1 MIIGIDFDGV
11 INSMVE
17 TWIEWLNREH
27 GYSVKV
33 DEVTSWEL
41 HGQYPKL
48 SGTDFFAPLFTPEF
62 WDEVPIKKDAPE
74 VIERL
79 LAEGHEIY
87 VVTSSHYKT
96 LPYKLKKCL
105 FAHFPKLTEE
115 NVIITY
121 NKSLIR
127 CDLLVDDNL
136 QNLINYPGGR
146 VLFDAPYNRGPEA
159 DAMVDYRVGSWKEL
173 YMLVA
178 GLAKRA
184 MPPITRVK
192 LFKAPRGGG
201 KTAWL
206 HQMIKETP
214 EQIPCYVIAPEH
226 IYHDFCRLYFERFG
240 ERCRAKLYKHTNPRI
255 EPDTRIFIDT
265 PSDFKFTS
273 DTFDT
278 FRRVFLNREHIIYI
292 ADSEEA
298 NWYAI
303 PCYNIFRGDD
313 KK

>member
-1 MIIGIDFDGV
+1 MRIGIDFDGV
-11 INSMVE
+11 INNMLE
-17 TWIEWLNREH
+17 TWVEWLNKEH
-27 GYSVKV
+27 GCSVKV
-33 DEVTSWEL
+33 EEVTDWEL
-41 HGQYPKL
+41 HKQYSNL
-48 SGTDFFAPLFTPEF
+48 SSTELFAPLFTPEF
-62 WDEVPIKKDAPE
+62 WDEVTIKKDAQE

-79 LAEGHEIY
+79 MNDGHEIY
-87 VVTSSHYKT
+87 IVTSSHYKT

-105 FAHFPKLTEE
+105 FAHFPRLTEE

-121 NKSLIR
+121 NKALIR
-127 CDLLVDDNL
+127 CDLLVDDRL
-136 QNLINYPGGR
+136 QNLVDYPGGR
-146 VLFDAPYNRGPEA
+146 VLFDAPYNKGPEA
-159 DAMVDYRVGSWKEL
+159 DAMVDYRVASWKEL

-184 MPPITRVK
+184 MTPPARVK

-214 EQIPCYVIAPEH
+214 DQIPCYVVASEQM
-226 IYHDFCRLYFERFG
+226 YHNFCRLYFERFG
-240 ERCRAKLYKHTNPRI
+240 ERCRAKLYRY
-255 EPDTRIFIDT
+255 PDTHLESAARIFIDT
-265 PSDFKFTS
+265 PSDFEFTS
-273 DTFDT
+273 STFDT
-278 FRRVFLNREHIIYI
+278 FRRVFLDREHLIYI

-313 KK
+313 NK